1 METITISKKEYK
13 ELKESKE
20 VDQELLK
27 DIATGIKD
35 ILQGKVKEV

>member
-1 METITISKKEYK
+1 MIEISKEEYK
-13 ELKESKE
+13 ELRRFKE

-27 DIATGIKD
+27 DIAIGIRD